1 MSETR
6 EKIPQKRILVKEISL
21 SKTWDLE
28 SQRDL
33 IVEKLKEWGMNPA
46 NLLFRGFDAD
56 KIDLMKKF
64 GTDNP
69 QDEIIF
75 ASTEEELTE
84 DESMLMRSAINYA
97 IRHESS
103 GLAIYDKRKLMLKD
117 DDVESAYRPENEH
130 NFKDALLLIII
141 LK

>member
-1 MSETR
+1 MSESR
-6 EKIPQKRILVKEISL
+6 EKIPQRRILVREINL

-33 IVEKLKEWGMNPA
+33 IIEKLKEWGMNPT
-46 NLLFRGFDAD
+46 NLIFRGFDAN

-103 GLAIYDKRKLMLKD
+103 GLAVYDRSKLILKD
-117 DDVESAYRPENEH
+117 DNVDSAYRPENKH